1 MDTGKKSLLIISDTP
16 IYMGDGMVHV
26 FEPTLKEM
34 EEVSNLFSSVT
45 WVSYLRSG
53 LEKKNSRPPKR
64 TNFFLKP
71 IPDKR
76 GGSSFIKK
84 LQVLWGLPGQ
94 FFTFYKEIQRV
105 DVVHTRAPSVP
116 ALLVIIYSFFDRS
129 RIYWHK
135 YAGNWSEID
144 SPLAFKLQK
153 WLLSKLDKP
162 NIRITINGVW
172 PGLHNG
178 FICMENPCL
187 NQKYL
192 QELAQQENTR
202 SYTGKLKI
210 CFVGALDPFK
220 GAMRL
225 VTALLSE
232 AITPHIDSIWIV
244 GDGSEMEPLMKMKA
258 QASVPIHLCGY
269 LSRQE
274 IYETIYA
281 NCHILVLPSET
292 EGFPKVVAEAASHAC
307 IPVVTAISAI
317 DQYITSGINGF
328 LLENP
333 SVEAIQSTFINEILK
348 HQNLQQVSQQAFALA
363 HLFTYERFKIRIAQ
377 EVLTVQPA

>member
-1 MDTGKKSLLIISDTP
+1 MKKSMLIVSDTP
-16 IYMGDGMVHV
+16 IYKSEIGFHV
-26 FEPTLKEM
+26 FEPTLREI
-34 EEVSNLFSSVT
+34 EEVSDLFSTVT
-45 WVSYLRSG
+45 WVSYLRAG
-53 LEKKNSRPPKR
+53 IVNKNTRLPRLENIHI
-64 TNFFLKP
+64 KP
-71 IPDKR
+71 INDSR
-76 GGSSFIKK
+76 GGKSLLKK
-84 LQVLWGLPGQ
+84 LKVLLSVPSQ
-94 FFTFYKEIQRV
+94 AITFYKEIQLV

-116 ALLVIIYSFFDRS
+116 ALLVVIYSFFDRS

-153 WLLSKLDKP
+153 WLLTKLDKP

-172 PGLHNG
+172 PGLHRG
-178 FICMENPCL
+178 FISMENPCL
-187 NQKYL
+187 NQKYM
-192 QELAQQENTR
+192 QELALQENAR
-202 SYTGKLKI
+202 SYSGKLKI

-220 GAMRL
+220 GATRL
-225 VTALLSE
+225 VTALLAE
-232 AITPHIDSIWIV
+232 AIAPHIDSIWIV
-244 GDGSEMEPLMKMKA
+244 GDGAEMEPLMKMKT

-274 IYETIYA
+274 IYKTIYT

-317 DQYITSGINGF
+317 DQYITSGVNGF
-328 LLENP
+328 LIENP
-333 SVEAIQSTFINEILK
+333 SVEAIQRIFINEILK